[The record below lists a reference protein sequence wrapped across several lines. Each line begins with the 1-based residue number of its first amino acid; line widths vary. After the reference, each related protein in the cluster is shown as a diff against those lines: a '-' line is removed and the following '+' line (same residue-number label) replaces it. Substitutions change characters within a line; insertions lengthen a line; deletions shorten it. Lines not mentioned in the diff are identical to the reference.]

1 MVLDG
6 RVCEAT
12 PAAEIILPDEE
23 HSARRARGFLT
34 EAYCAAHHARVLDEA
49 QLLVS
54 ELVTNAVRHGGPPV
68 RVRVSCE
75 GDGPAL
81 HVRVS
86 DGNPL
91 PPVRRDVAPEAE
103 GGRGVALVD
112 IISDR
117 WGVEHDA
124 AGKTIWFVIS

>member
-1 MVLDG
+1 MG

-12 PAAEIILPDEE
+12 PAAELVLPDHEG
-23 HSARRARGFLT
+23 SAREARDFLT
-34 EAYCAAHHARVLDEA
+34 RAYCRVHHARVLDEA

-68 RVRVSCE
+68 RVRVEC
-75 GDGPAL
+75 DGTAGL
-81 HVRVS
+81 QVSVS
-86 DGNPL
+86 DGHPAR
-91 PPVRRDVAPEAE
+91 PVRRDVPPDAE

-117 WGVEHDA
+117 WGVSSA
-124 AGKTIWFVIS
+124 GRGKTVWFVLS

>member
-1 MVLDG
+1 LDE

-12 PAAEIILPDEE
+12 PTAEISLPDEE
-23 HSARRARGFLT
+23 HSARRARTFLA
-34 EAYCAAHHARVLDEA
+34 EAHCGLHHSRVLDEA

-68 RVRVSCE
+68 RVRVAC
-75 GDGPAL
+75 GGADGAGL
-81 HVRVS
+81 QVAVS
-86 DGNPL
+86 DGDPQ
-91 PPVRRDVAPEAE
+91 PPVRRHVAPEAE

-117 WGVEHDA
+117 WGVDRA
-124 AGKTIWFVIS
+124 DTGKTVWFVLS